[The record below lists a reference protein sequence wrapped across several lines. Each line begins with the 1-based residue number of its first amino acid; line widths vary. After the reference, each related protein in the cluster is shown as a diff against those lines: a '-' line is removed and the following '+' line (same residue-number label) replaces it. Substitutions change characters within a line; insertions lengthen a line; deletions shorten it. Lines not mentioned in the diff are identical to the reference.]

1 MVVPSWAV
9 TTVLITVLAPS
20 ASAIG
25 PEAVPEATAVPFTV
39 TVDVLTAVVGVTVI
53 VATVLATLSVYAVVV
68 DEKTGDKVPVP
79 GLRSDRLSLVD
90 GAFVTVSVYVFVV
103 VPFCAV
109 TTVVMV
115 LGPTTN
121 GRLCEALPEATIV
134 PLTVRVAVGSAVVG
148 VMVIEAMPL
157 PTLAV

>member
-25 PEAVPEATAVPFTV
+25 PDTVPEATAVPFTF
-39 TVDVLTAVVGVTVI
+39 TVDVLTPVVGVMVI

-68 DEKTGDKVPVP
+68 GENAGDMLPVP

-90 GAFVTVSVYVFVV
+90 GAFVTISVYVFVV
-103 VPFCAV
+103 VPFWAV
-109 TTVVMV
+109 TTVVML
-115 LGPTTN
+115 LGPTTK
-121 GRLCEALPEATIV
+121 GRLCETLPDV
-134 PLTVRVAVGSAVVG
+134 SAV
-148 VMVIEAMPL
+148 
-157 PTLAV
+157 

>member
-109 TTVVMV
+109 TIVVIV

-121 GRLCEALPEATIV
+121 GRLCETLPDVTAV
-134 PLTVRVAVGSAVVG
+134 PLTVMVALGSAAVGVT
-148 VMVIEAMPL
+148 VIEARPL